1 MKIHIIIVLALS
13 LAGCQNVRDRTHDW
27 DRGAWLD
34 LTWDYEASTIYWP
47 TNETFSHDTVSY
59 GINEKGYFY
68 ASFSYA
74 AEEHG
79 GTHFD
84 APLHFSENGRS
95 VEQILPGEFTGKG
108 ICVDV
113 SKKTLVDRDYLIGTE
128 DFMEWE
134 HRHGRI
140 PGQAIVLLH
149 TGFGQY
155 WKDPLQYTGTLKP
168 GPEGVRELHFPGLD
182 PQAALWLINERNIK
196 AVGIDTPSIDP
207 GQSEDFHTHRTL
219 FSHNV
224 TAYENIAHLE
234 LVPAKDFYVV
244 AAPMKIKGGS
254 GAPLRLLVWIPED

>member
-1 MKIHIIIVLALS
+1 MKNLYLFLLLLAI
-13 LAGCQNVRDRTHDW
+13 AGCRNVPDGNSHW
-27 DRGAWLD
+27 NRGQWMD
-34 LTWDYEASTIYWP
+34 LTWDFEESTIYWP
-47 TNETFSHDTVSY
+47 TNLTFSRDTVSY
-59 GINEKGYFY
+59 GITEKGYFY
-68 ASFSYA
+68 SSFSYA

-84 APLHFSENGRS
+84 APLHFAEHGRS
-95 VEQILPGEFTGKG
+95 VEQIRPEEFTGEG

-113 SKKTLVDRDYLIGTE
+113 SEKALADRDYLITSE
-128 DFMEWE
+128 DFLDWE
-134 HRHGRI
+134 KQYGKI
-140 PGQAIVLLH
+140 PQRAIVLLR
-149 TGFGQY
+149 TGFGAY
-155 WKDPLQYTGTLKP
+155 WNDPLLYTGTLKT
-168 GPEGVRELHFPGLD
+168 GPEGVAALHFPGLD

-207 GQSEDFHTHRTL
+207 GQSEDFRTHRTL